1 MAGEFEMTTCLI
13 PKSFAYFIRKG
24 VMVSLAIYK
33 TKWRFSTYHSL
44 FQAHLSAG
52 GHVTRVTSALVIIKV
67 LIRKSSHSRGIRQ
80 HIYWKVIF
88 LKKLNFKKINYFL
101 IFDSIIKNKLENTFQ
116 YLIIS

>member
-52 GHVTRVTSALVIIKV
+52 GHLGARHH
-67 LIRKSSHSRGIRQ
+67 KSSHSRGIRRN
-80 HIYWKVIF
+80 IYWKVIF
-88 LKKLNFKKINYFL
+88 FKKINFKKINYFL
-101 IFDSIIKNKLENTFQ
+101 IFNSIIKNKLENTFQ
-116 YLIIS
+116 CLVIS